1 MLWVASIVLF
11 PVAVIF
17 TRLIGPIEM
26 QTLGSRFC
34 LTRNAAG
41 IWRLTGGS
49 LESAVDFFDLA
60 GAISFAR
67 AEARGAEADIEI
79 WADGFYAFVH
89 QTEGWPH
96 RICAPARGKS
106 FRYSDKSI

>member
-1 MLWVASIVLF
+1 LEHIS
-11 PVAVIF
+11 
-17 TRLIGPIEM
+17 
-26 QTLGSRFC
+26 SHFC

-41 IWRLTGGS
+41 VWRLTGTAR
-49 LESAVDFFDLA
+49 ESAVDFFDLA
-60 GAISFAR
+60 DAISFAR

-79 WADGFYAFVH
+79 WAGGFYAFVH

-106 FRYSDKSI
+106 FR